1 MSLSFLRKILQDHS
15 KITKEPFEEALIEL
29 DSSSAT
35 EYQDFLSEPSVHN
48 KLLTCL
54 LSYEDRYSRWDNKTL
69 AVILELLSHAS
80 EDVIEEEMRLLIAT
94 ADIKDFDFNSLINR
108 LLQSKPHSIVWRE
121 FIAAADLYFRHQNTP
136 APVIIQDYF
145 FYEDIKNS
153 FSSVIP
159 EEYFHVQVDV
169 GTWRK
174 NLCKWFSQALL
185 NTPWPDPQKMM
196 ALLSRLTLAE
206 QQGILMQKDKDG
218 WNALMAAARYHPEA
232 VAPLLEHIKQ
242 LEQDKQQAILMQ
254 KDKDGRNV
262 LMLAACYHPKAAV
275 QLLEYIEKLPPEEQK
290 PILTPL
296 LIQKIKGWN
305 ALMAAA
311 HDQSEAVAP
320 LLERINKLPLA
331 EQQAILTQK
340 SQGGWDA
347 LMLAA
352 RYQPKAIAPLLEHI
366 EKLPLEE
373 KQAILTQ
380 KKKDGWNALME
391 AACYHPEAIAPLLEH
406 IKQLPTDTQKA
417 ILTQKNEDGRNAL
430 MLAATSRAHLHVRFL
445 QMQTLAGRDAYS
457 TRSAYAA
464 ERLYEG
470 VELLFKDER
479 AWPQWPAL
487 REEARTAFKYNAE
500 MLQLIEA
507 LDKELTQHQRLT
519 RNKRQYKE
527 FASYF
532 NLEPKTL
539 SMDEQYLYLNP
550 VTKAEKP
557 PLAECFLKVRDSLS
571 KRTLSEHEAK
581 EKVAMVYALI
591 KTFSLK
597 QVREILNSSMAVLS
611 AGEQNQLQEWL
622 EAFDEEIIARQM
634 DALRDEKN
642 ELVPSAPP
650 IEVLALADEPL
661 PMAQATKTAETDKP
675 VLTDATLINETVHVV
690 EAMADDQWLEEA
702 LAENNL
708 LPPEWETQLL
718 RAPQATIKEL
728 AALPHEKQQAVI
740 TYLEKKPASLR
751 QLMRVFQTDPIS
763 QRYFLLVQ
771 LGTAPTKS
779 ANARD
784 YLYNQLKTLI
794 DIEERTSA
802 PEKRLQINQLW
813 QDFIERCRM
822 SVEKEGALPTRFA
835 NGFWSAINKPANVL
849 DELLKIQQHPQ
860 FKPQIPQETP
870 VVHASA
876 PAAARPMAMSS
887 AKGEK
892 ALFLALQKNNNTA
905 EVEDL
910 LAENYPQHLEYQDG
924 AHNILTLMFSKR
936 HPALYDVMLSIKNLP
951 DDKRQH
957 ILSFVTNK
965 QHTLI
970 EPRAYVN
977 QRGNY
982 SVMGKQALYV
992 LELERIVLSMKNNDP
1007 AKQKL
1012 QQLHTTLAAMD
1023 SIEGHTLRQK
1033 QWFEA
1038 IQKTRKMP
1046 EVKQK
1051 RGIVNWFKSALGF
1064 AKTENI
1070 KGYGIGFFKPSV
1082 DSLLDDMTN
1091 LPKEEQYFR
1100 QKK

>member
-1 MSLSFLRKILQDHS
+1 
-15 KITKEPFEEALIEL
+15 
-29 DSSSAT
+29 
-35 EYQDFLSEPSVHN
+35 
-48 KLLTCL
+48 
-54 LSYEDRYSRWDNKTL
+54 
-69 AVILELLSHAS
+69 
-80 EDVIEEEMRLLIAT
+80 
-94 ADIKDFDFNSLINR
+94 
-108 LLQSKPHSIVWRE
+108 
-121 FIAAADLYFRHQNTP
+121 
-136 APVIIQDYF
+136 
-145 FYEDIKNS
+145 
-153 FSSVIP
+153 
-159 EEYFHVQVDV
+159 
-169 GTWRK
+169 
-174 NLCKWFSQALL
+174 
-185 NTPWPDPQKMM
+185 
-196 ALLSRLTLAE
+196 
-206 QQGILMQKDKDG
+206 
-218 WNALMAAARYHPEA
+218 
-232 VAPLLEHIKQ
+232 
-242 LEQDKQQAILMQ
+242 
-254 KDKDGRNV
+254 
-262 LMLAACYHPKAAV
+262 
-275 QLLEYIEKLPPEEQK
+275 
-290 PILTPL
+290 
-296 LIQKIKGWN
+296 
-305 ALMAAA
+305 
-311 HDQSEAVAP
+311 
-320 LLERINKLPLA
+320 
-331 EQQAILTQK
+331 
-340 SQGGWDA
+340 
-347 LMLAA
+347 AA
-352 RYQPKAIAPLLEHI
+352 RYQPEAIVPLLKHI

-373 KQAILTQ
+373 KQATLIKILIQ
-380 KKKDGWNALME
+380 KTSNGWDALML
-391 AACYHPEAIAPLLEH
+391 AARHQPEAIVPLLEH
-406 IKQLPTDTQKA
+406 IEKLPPKEQQEILIQKTS
-417 ILTQKNEDGRNAL
+417 IGWNAL
-430 MLAATSRAHLHVRFL
+430 TLAAACQPKAVAPLVEHIKQFTPAEQNEMLGGDWDLLRRAASTFRAHLHVRFL

-487 REEARTAFKYNAE
+487 RDEARTAFKYNAE

-557 PLAECFLKVRDSLS
+557 PLAECFLKVGVSLS
-571 KRTLSEHEAK
+571 KQTLSEHEAK

-591 KTFSLK
+591 KTFSQK

-611 AGEQNQLQEWL
+611 PGEQNQLQEWL
-622 EAFDEEIIARQM
+622 ETFDEEIIARQM

-642 ELVPSAPP
+642 EPIPSAPP
-650 IEVLALADEPL
+650 IKVWALAEEPV
-661 PMAQATKTAETDKP
+661 PIAQVIKTAETDKP
-675 VLTDATLINETVHVV
+675 VLTDATLVNETVHVV
-690 EAMADDQWLEEA
+690 DAMAYDQSLEEA
-702 LAENNL
+702 LAEDNM
-708 LPPEWETQLL
+708 LPQEWETQLRL
-718 RAPQATIKEL
+718 APQATIREL
-728 AALPHEKQQAVI
+728 IALPHEKQQAVL

-751 QLMRVFQTDPIS
+751 QLMSVFQADPIS

-951 DDKRQH
+951 DDKRQQ

-965 QHTLI
+965 QYTLI

-1023 SIEGHTLRQK
+1023 SIEGHPLRQK

-1038 IQKTRKMP
+1038 IQNTRKMP